1 MADAGQQDNASSM
14 SGYAP
19 RSPEE
24 RLPLNVATELS
35 DNFNRLSLA
44 TANGTPLPASS
55 PTLSPSA
62 PPERVP
68 SRAPSRAR
76 HVSSSATPVPSRTP
90 APRRTPSSVSLRDE
104 RRVSTPSLQKR
115 LSSSSLR
122 SVSTS
127 MNDHSGGPRPS
138 LSRRSS
144 YNHLASPTPTSMWS
158 PKSPL
163 ETPVEAAAPT
173 ASSIAAEHFK
183 KEIRLHE
190 TVDLQSKTLV
200 VIQDACYGHRF
211 SRPRTS
217 KAALSTIVE
226 RPERL
231 RASILGLSTAY
242 VRVGKRHAGA
252 AFAPHPD
259 LEIDLLPPPPFQI
272 RKTSRSVP
280 LNSPAVTHVHGAKW
294 MDDLKAMC
302 DAAES
307 RLALNGKELVRPRSS
322 GKDDAANAP
331 KFHEGDLY
339 LCSESLNAFE
349 GALGGVCEAVDAVFA
364 PNSIQRAFVC
374 IRPPGHHCSSSH
386 PSGFCWLNNVH
397 VGIAHAAMTHGLTHA
412 AIIDFDL
419 HHGDGSQAIA
429 WEQNKRAY
437 SAAKNAAPHKK
448 TAIGYYSLHDINS
461 FPCEMGEEDKVRN
474 ASVCI
479 DNAHGQSIWNVHLE
493 PWKTPEEFWKLY
505 NSKYTVL
512 LDKARKFLRFH
523 TDRLRDSE
531 GSPPPKAAIF
541 ISAGFDASEWEGVG
555 MQRHKVNVPT
565 DFYARFTAD
574 VVQLAEE
581 EGTGTDGRII
591 SVLEGGYSDRAL
603 TSGVLSH
610 LSGLA
615 DTRSTIQAQNADQQS
630 RLASEMIGRLG
641 WNSDA
646 DDRMSLAQEDSR
658 AVVFDTEWWNRELLE
673 ELETL
678 ANPPPPPPA
687 KKPREKTGPTFFAP
701 TQSSAAKVVTPVKER
716 KLMSSPST
724 DAYVPPPLPEVDWAT
739 AAHELFKALIPTDRQ
754 TTSCTPEDLN
764 AEASR
769 ARRERVMS
777 AEQSGTRAAADEK
790 RMQLRERKPKPSL
803 SSTAKLETPRR
814 PSSRSSRRTTIASVN
829 DLPDPTLGVGS
840 AKDSR
845 RRQSA
850 SPSVISDAGDA
861 QTQAGRKSP
870 TRASSRPAT
879 AAGTHPSGGVVV
891 RKSRA
896 TSASRGSTSKRAASP
911 RKAPPVPKVP
921 SSYLNTIPASS
932 TSEGSQNGEVAQS
945 TQTGATE
952 NGNKDQ
958 DIDSLTAGVKKLTIK
973 LKVPSPEENAI
984 REKKAAEARKKTGEE
999 PKKVASRKPAATK
1012 PTKAADPKASAKNSR
1027 PAASPNEPAS
1037 QSATSD
1043 HPNGVKVDVPVPK
1056 AEISP
1061 LSSPQVDGA
1070 GPVSPSISVTSGG
1083 EMKSA
1088 DSNEIPAAVQQTG
1101 AVISPPLTPESA
1113 QTAHPQITVQPPT
1126 ASVAAANLPVF
1137 TSTSQI
1143 PFASGDQPGSQ
1154 QG

>member
-1 MADAGQQDNASSM
+1 
-14 SGYAP
+14 
-19 RSPEE
+19 
-24 RLPLNVATELS
+24 
-35 DNFNRLSLA
+35 
-44 TANGTPLPASS
+44 
-55 PTLSPSA
+55 
-62 PPERVP
+62 
-68 SRAPSRAR
+68 
-76 HVSSSATPVPSRTP
+76 
-90 APRRTPSSVSLRDE
+90 
-104 RRVSTPSLQKR
+104 
-115 LSSSSLR
+115 
-122 SVSTS
+122 
-127 MNDHSGGPRPS
+127 
-138 LSRRSS
+138 
-144 YNHLASPTPTSMWS
+144 MWS

-163 ETPVEAAAPT
+163 ETPVEAPT

-183 KEIRLHE
+183 KELRLHE

-280 LNSPAVTHVHGAKW
+280 LNSPAVTNVHGAKW

-307 RLALNGKELVRPRSS
+307 RLALNGKELVRPRSA
-322 GKDDAANAP
+322 GKDDSANAP

-364 PNSIQRAFVC
+364 PNSVQRAFVC
-374 IRPPGHHCSSSH
+374 IRPPGHHCSSNH

-429 WEQNKRAY
+429 WEQNRRAL

-505 NSKYTVL
+505 SSKYTVL

-523 TDRLRDSE
+523 TDRLRELE

-574 VVQLAEE
+574 IVQLAEE
-581 EGTGTDGRII
+581 EGLGTDGRII

-603 TSGVLSH
+603 ISGVLSH

-615 DTRSTIQAQNADQQS
+615 DTRSTVQAQNADQQS

-641 WNSDA
+641 WNNDA
-646 DDRMSLAQEDSR
+646 DDMMSQAQEDSR

-701 TQSSAAKVVTPVKER
+701 TQSSAAKVVAPVKER

-724 DAYVPPPLPEVDWAT
+724 DAYLPPPLPEVDWAT

-754 TTSCTPEDLN
+754 TTSCKPEDLN

-777 AEQSGTRAAADEK
+777 AEQSGAHAVADAN
-790 RMQLRERKPKPSL
+790 RMQLRERKPKPPL
-803 SSTAKLETPRR
+803 SGMATPRR

-829 DLPDPTLGVGS
+829 DLPDPTTLGVGS

-861 QTQAGRKSP
+861 PTEAGRKTPS
-870 TRASSRPAT
+870 RAPSRPAT
-879 AAGTHPSGGVVV
+879 AAGMHPSSGGVVV

-896 TSASRGSTSKRAASP
+896 ASASRGSTPKRSASP

-932 TSEGSQNGEVAQS
+932 TSESQNGEVAQS
-945 TQTGATE
+945 AQTGSTE
-952 NGNKDQ
+952 NGDKKDQ

-984 REKKAAEARKKTGEE
+984 REKKAAEARKRAAEE
-999 PKKVASRKPAATK
+999 PKKATSKKPAATK
-1012 PTKAADPKASAKNSR
+1012 PTKAAPPRAPAKNSR
-1027 PAASPNEPAS
+1027 PAASENEHAS
-1037 QSATSD
+1037 QSATSEQ
-1043 HPNGVKVDVPVPK
+1043 PNGVKVEVPAPK
-1056 AEISP
+1056 AEMPP
-1061 LSSPQVDGA
+1061 LSGSQVDGA
-1070 GPVSPSISVTSGG
+1070 GPISPSISVTSGG
-1083 EMKSA
+1083 GVKSP
-1088 DSNEIPAAVQQTG
+1088 DSNKIPIAVQQAG
-1101 AVISPPLTPESA
+1101 SVISPPLTPESA
-1113 QTAHPQITVQPPT
+1113 QMAHPQITVQPPT
-1126 ASVAAANLPVF
+1126 ASVAAARLPVF

-1143 PFASGDQPGSQ
+1143 PFAPSDQPGTQ